1 MIEDDP
7 GYIILHSKRNVS
19 RFQILVEIA
28 EHQPAIRQQEIAVM
42 LGVTPQ
48 AISEYIR
55 DLIDEGMIKASG
67 RGRYEVTREGIEW
80 ILQNA
85 ETLENFAKHV
95 RHDIIHQISVWTAIA
110 DEDLKAGDRVGVY
123 MKSGILYASRRQTS
137 ANGEV
142 AMDTPKGEETGILR
156 LDGIIEHS
164 ESVVQVC
171 KVPRVERGGSRN
183 VELDML
189 KEVIKT
195 VSFVACVGLE
205 AWVSLKKI
213 GRVPD
218 LYFGSREGAIDAA
231 LHGIP
236 SAIVIVDEFFTDFLR
251 QLEQAELSYE
261 IHDLIQK

>member
-1 MIEDDP
+1 
-7 GYIILHSKRNVS
+7 
-19 RFQILVEIA
+19 
-28 EHQPAIRQQEIAVM
+28 M
-42 LGVTPQ
+42 LGVMPQ
-48 AISEYIR
+48 AIYEYIR
-55 DLIDEGMIKASG
+55 DLIDEGMIQASG

-85 ETLENFAKHV
+85 ETLDNFAKHV
-95 RHDIIHQISVWTAIA
+95 RHDIIHQISVWAAIT

-123 MKSGILYASRRQTS
+123 MRSGIFYASRRQTS
-137 ANGEV
+137 ANVEV
-142 AMDTPKGEETGILR
+142 ATDTPKGEDVGIVR

-183 VELDML
+183 VELDKL
-189 KEVIKT
+189 KQVIKT
-195 VSFVACVGLE
+195 VSVVACVGLE
-205 AWVSLKKI
+205 SWVSLKMN

-218 LYFGSREGAIDAA
+218 LYFGSREGAVDAA

-251 QLEQAELSYE
+251 QLEQADLSYE
-261 IHDLIQK
+261 IYDLIQT